1 MSRVAQQ
8 QGDTPDFGQKSSE
21 RRVPLT
27 LEPDSPVA
35 RPLSV
40 TTRQTGSRAWLVLL
54 ASLAFETTFLVVLG
68 AVRDTKDILGLPG
81 SLMALTL
88 VITGAIGGVA
98 VGLAAALVGGAV
110 YFATVASMGS
120 RGTLTATVIATAIWA
135 STALISALLA
145 DALREQSRR
154 RREAAVSLAAAQA
167 AEQSYTEIGRL
178 HASLEKSLLP
188 RLPVAHPTLSVLT
201 AYRPSEARLQL
212 GGDFFDV
219 LPLPDGSLA
228 LIIGDVAGHGPD
240 AAALGALLRA
250 GWQALTLSDASPY
263 TTLQSLDR
271 MVSEGGFSEE
281 MFVTACLA
289 RIDQASGRASLLCAG
304 HPPPLLVS
312 EGQVSRVA
320 VPPLTPLG
328 MLDEKSVEPM
338 TVELPPSWLLF
349 FYTDGLIEGRAK
361 PGSSERFGEQR
372 LVLDLQRWPAYTEDE
387 QGLEMLLT
395 EIEAAN
401 GGPMADD
408 VAVIAV
414 KPMPQTAWQAPT
426 LAPLTDS
433 R

>member
-154 RREAAVSLAAAQA
+154 RREAAVGLAAAQA

-395 EIEAAN
+395 EIETAN

>member
-1 MSRVAQQ
+1 
-8 QGDTPDFGQKSSE
+8 
-21 RRVPLT
+21 
-27 LEPDSPVA
+27 
-35 RPLSV
+35 
-40 TTRQTGSRAWLVLL
+40 
-54 ASLAFETTFLVVLG
+54 
-68 AVRDTKDILGLPG
+68 
-81 SLMALTL
+81 
-88 VITGAIGGVA
+88 
-98 VGLAAALVGGAV
+98 
-110 YFATVASMGS
+110 
-120 RGTLTATVIATAIWA
+120 
-135 STALISALLA
+135 
-145 DALREQSRR
+145 
-154 RREAAVSLAAAQA
+154 
-167 AEQSYTEIGRL
+167 
-178 HASLEKSLLP
+178 
-188 RLPVAHPTLSVLT
+188 
-201 AYRPSEARLQL
+201 
-212 GGDFFDV
+212 
-219 LPLPDGSLA
+219 
-228 LIIGDVAGHGPD
+228 
-240 AAALGALLRA
+240 
-250 GWQALTLSDASPY
+250 
-263 TTLQSLDR
+263 

>member
-154 RREAAVSLAAAQA
+154 RREAAVGLAAAQA

>member
-154 RREAAVSLAAAQA
+154 RREAAVGLAAAQA

-387 QGLEMLLT
+387 DGLKLLLT

-401 GGPMADD
+401 GGP

-414 KPMPQTAWQAPT
+414 KPMPQTVWQAPT

>member
-81 SLMALTL
+81 SLKALTL

-154 RREAAVSLAAAQA
+154 RREAAVGLAAAQA

-228 LIIGDVAGHGPD
+228 LIIGDVA
-240 AAALGALLRA
+240 AL
-250 GWQALTLSDASPY
+250 
-263 TTLQSLDR
+263 
-271 MVSEGGFSEE
+271 
-281 MFVTACLA
+281 CL
-289 RIDQASGRASLLCAG
+289 
-304 HPPPLLVS
+304 
-312 EGQVSRVA
+312 
-320 VPPLTPLG
+320 
-328 MLDEKSVEPM
+328 
-338 TVELPPSWLLF
+338 
-349 FYTDGLIEGRAK
+349 
-361 PGSSERFGEQR
+361 
-372 LVLDLQRWPAYTEDE
+372 
-387 QGLEMLLT
+387 
-395 EIEAAN
+395 
-401 GGPMADD
+401 
-408 VAVIAV
+408 
-414 KPMPQTAWQAPT
+414 
-426 LAPLTDS
+426 
-433 R
+433 